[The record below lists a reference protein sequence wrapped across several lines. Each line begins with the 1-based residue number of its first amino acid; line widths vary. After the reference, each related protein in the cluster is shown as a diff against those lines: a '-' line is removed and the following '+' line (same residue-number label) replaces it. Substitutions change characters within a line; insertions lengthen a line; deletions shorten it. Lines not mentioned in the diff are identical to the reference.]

1 MPLLTMKKFYNHIL
15 RNVDPAKMEL
25 TLDMWGNNGWEA
37 YAVVPTAGKWT
48 VFLKR
53 ERITTEES

>member
-1 MPLLTMKKFYNHIL
+1 MKKFINHIL

-37 YAVVPTAGKWT
+37 YAVIPTAGKWT

-53 ERITTEES
+53 ERITTEEP